1 MRILIAVMTVAML
14 CSGCIG
20 TTDFYGNTLEPKQVS
35 PFELFDD
42 NGDKFNLSMIDSDV
56 IMVGFIHTSCLDE
69 CDALTNSMNESY
81 NLLSAQEQQSV
92 SLLSITTDPW
102 HDNSNR
108 LYHYKNNNSV
118 EWPHLTVSNINTELE
133 MIESVWASFGTSV
146 QVTANQTQSLARCS
160 IHLMDYTVTQT
171 VHAILIDSDR
181 NVRVQWL
188 GSEWDSESVV
198 ADIRKL
204 SSE

>member
-1 MRILIAVMTVAML
+1 MRTLLAFMIVMML
-14 CSGCIG
+14 SSGCIG
-20 TTDFYGNTLEPKQVS
+20 TTDFYGKTMEVKPVTT
-35 PFELFDD
+35 FELFDD
-42 NGDKFNLSMIDSDV
+42 NGDRFNLSMIDSDV

-69 CDALTNSMNESY
+69 CDDLTRSMNETY
-81 NLLSAQEQQSV
+81 NLLSSQEQKTV
-92 SLLSITTDPW
+92 SLLTITTDPW

-108 LYHYKNNNSV
+108 LYHYKKNNSV
-118 EWPHLTVSNINTELE
+118 EWPHLTVSNINTELA

-146 QVTANQTQSLARCS
+146 EISANQTESLARCS

-171 VHAILIDSDR
+171 VHAILIDSDH

-188 GSEWDSESVV
+188 ESEWDSESVA

-204 SSE
+204 ASE

>member
-146 QVTANQTQSLARCS
+146 QITANQTQSLARCS

-188 GSEWDSESVV
+188 GSEWDSESVA

>member
-1 MRILIAVMTVAML
+1 MTVAML

-20 TTDFYGNTLEPKQVS
+20 TTDFYGNTLEPKPVS

-81 NLLSAQEQQSV
+81 NLLSAQEQQRV
-92 SLLSITTDPW
+92 SLLTITTDPW

-118 EWPHLTVSNINTELE
+118 EWPHLTVSNINSELA

-146 QVTANQTQSLARCS
+146 EVSANQTQSLARCS
-160 IHLMDYTVTQT
+160 IHLMDYTVNQT
-171 VHAILIDSDR
+171 VHMVLVDSDR

-188 GSEWDSESVV
+188 ESEWNSENVA

-204 SSE
+204 T

>member
-1 MRILIAVMTVAML
+1 ML

-20 TTDFYGNTLEPKQVS
+20 TTNFYGKTIDSRPVES
-35 PFELFDD
+35 FELFDD

-69 CDALTNSMNESY
+69 CDDLTRSMNETY
-81 NLLSAQEQQSV
+81 NLLSSQEQQTV
-92 SLLSITTDPW
+92 SLLTITTDPW

-108 LYHYKNNNSV
+108 LYHYKKNNSV
-118 EWPHLTVSNINTELE
+118 DWPHLTVSNINSELA

-146 QVTANQTQSLARCS
+146 EVSANQTQSLARCS

-171 VHAILIDSDR
+171 VHVILVDSDR

-188 GSEWDSESVV
+188 ESDWNSENVA

-204 SSE
+204 S

>member
-1 MRILIAVMTVAML
+1 MIVMML
-14 CSGCIG
+14 SSGCIG
-20 TTDFYGNTLEPKQVS
+20 TTDFYGKTMEVKPVAT
-35 PFELFDD
+35 FELFDD
-42 NGDKFNLSMIDSDV
+42 NGDRFNLSMIDSDV

-69 CDALTNSMNESY
+69 CDDLTRSMNETY
-81 NLLSAQEQQSV
+81 NLLSSQEQQTV
-92 SLLSITTDPW
+92 SLLTITTDPW

-108 LYHYKNNNSV
+108 LYHYKKNNSV
-118 EWPHLTVSNINTELE
+118 EWPHLTVSNINTELA

-146 QVTANQTQSLARCS
+146 EISANQTESLARCS

-171 VHAILIDSDR
+171 VHAILIDSDH

-188 GSEWDSESVV
+188 ESEWDSESVA

-204 SSE
+204 ASE

>member
-146 QVTANQTQSLARCS
+146 QITANQTQSLARCS

-171 VHAILIDSDR
+171 VHAILIDSNR

-188 GSEWDSESVV
+188 GSEWDSESVA

-204 SSE
+204 I

>member
-1 MRILIAVMTVAML
+1 ML

-20 TTDFYGNTLEPKQVS
+20 TTNFYGKTIDPRPVES
-35 PFELFDD
+35 FELFDD

-69 CDALTNSMNESY
+69 CDDLTRSMNETY
-81 NLLSAQEQQSV
+81 NLLSSQEKQTV
-92 SLLSITTDPW
+92 SLLTITTDPW

-108 LYHYKNNNSV
+108 LYHYKKNNSV
-118 EWPHLTVSNINTELE
+118 EWPHLTVSNINTELA

-146 QVTANQTQSLARCS
+146 EISANQTESLARCS

-171 VHAILIDSDR
+171 VHAILIDSDH

-188 GSEWDSESVV
+188 ESEWDSESVA

-204 SSE
+204 ASE

>member
-1 MRILIAVMTVAML
+1 MML
-14 CSGCIG
+14 SSGCIG
-20 TTDFYGNTLEPKQVS
+20 TTDFYGKTMEVKPVAT
-35 PFELFDD
+35 FELFDD
-42 NGDKFNLSMIDSDV
+42 NGDRFDLSMIDSDV

-69 CDALTNSMNESY
+69 CDDLTRSMNETY
-81 NLLSAQEQQSV
+81 NLLSSQEQQTV
-92 SLLSITTDPW
+92 SLLTITTDPW

-108 LYHYKNNNSV
+108 LYHYKKNNSV
-118 EWPHLTVSNINTELE
+118 EWPHLTVSNINTELA

-146 QVTANQTQSLARCS
+146 EISANQTESLARCS

-171 VHAILIDSDR
+171 VHAILIDSDH

-188 GSEWDSESVV
+188 ESEWDSESVA

-204 SSE
+204 ASE

>member
-1 MRILIAVMTVAML
+1 MML
-14 CSGCIG
+14 SSGCIG
-20 TTDFYGNTLEPKQVS
+20 TTDFYGKTMEVKPVAT
-35 PFELFDD
+35 FELFDD
-42 NGDKFNLSMIDSDV
+42 NGDRFNLSMIDSDV

-69 CDALTNSMNESY
+69 CDDLTRSMNETY
-81 NLLSAQEQQSV
+81 NLLSSQEQQTV
-92 SLLSITTDPW
+92 SLLTITTDPW

-108 LYHYKNNNSV
+108 LYHYKKNNSV
-118 EWPHLTVSNINTELE
+118 EWPHLTVSNINTELA

-146 QVTANQTQSLARCS
+146 EISANQTESLARCS

-171 VHAILIDSDR
+171 VHAILIDSDH

-188 GSEWDSESVV
+188 ESEWDSESVA

-204 SSE
+204 TSE

>member
-1 MRILIAVMTVAML
+1 MTVAML

-20 TTDFYGNTLEPKQVS
+20 TTDFYGNTLEPKPVS

-81 NLLSAQEQQSV
+81 NLLSAQEQQRV
-92 SLLSITTDPW
+92 SLLTITTDPW

-118 EWPHLTVSNINTELE
+118 EWPHLTVSNINSELA

-146 QVTANQTQSLARCS
+146 EVSANQTQSLARCS
-160 IHLMDYTVTQT
+160 IHLMDYTVNQT
-171 VHAILIDSDR
+171 VHAILIDSDL

-188 GSEWDSESVV
+188 ESEWNSDNVA
-198 ADIRKL
+198 ADIRKRT
-204 SSE
+204 SE

>member
-1 MRILIAVMTVAML
+1 ML

-20 TTDFYGNTLEPKQVS
+20 TTNFYGKTIDPRPVES
-35 PFELFDD
+35 FELFDD

-69 CDALTNSMNESY
+69 CDDLTRSMNETY
-81 NLLSAQEQQSV
+81 NLLSSQEQQTV
-92 SLLSITTDPW
+92 SLLTITTDPW

-108 LYHYKNNNSV
+108 LYHYKKNNSV
-118 EWPHLTVSNINTELE
+118 DWPHLTVSNINSELA

-146 QVTANQTQSLARCS
+146 EVSANQTQSLARCS

-171 VHAILIDSDR
+171 VHMVLVDSDR

-188 GSEWDSESVV
+188 ESEWNSENVA

-204 SSE
+204 S

>member
-1 MRILIAVMTVAML
+1 MF

-20 TTDFYGNTLEPKQVS
+20 TTNFYGKTIDPRPVES
-35 PFELFDD
+35 FELFDD

-69 CDALTNSMNESY
+69 CDDLTRSMNETY
-81 NLLSAQEQQSV
+81 NLLSSQEQERV
-92 SLLSITTDPW
+92 SLLTITTDPW

-108 LYHYKNNNSV
+108 LYHYKKNNSV
-118 EWPHLTVSNINTELE
+118 DWPHLTVSNINSELA

-146 QVTANQTQSLARCS
+146 EVSANQTQSLARCS

-171 VHAILIDSDR
+171 VHAILVDSDR

-188 GSEWDSESVV
+188 ESEWNSENVA

-204 SSE
+204 S

>member
-1 MRILIAVMTVAML
+1 ML

-20 TTDFYGNTLEPKQVS
+20 TTNFYGKTINPRPVES
-35 PFELFDD
+35 FELFDD

-69 CDALTNSMNESY
+69 CDDLTRSMNETY
-81 NLLSAQEQQSV
+81 NLLSSQEQQTV
-92 SLLSITTDPW
+92 SLLTITTDPW

-108 LYHYKNNNSV
+108 LYHYKKNNSV
-118 EWPHLTVSNINTELE
+118 DWPHLTVSNINSELA

-146 QVTANQTQSLARCS
+146 EVSANQTQSLARCS

-171 VHAILIDSDR
+171 VHVILVDSDR

-188 GSEWDSESVV
+188 ESDWNSENVA

-204 SSE
+204 S

>member
-1 MRILIAVMTVAML
+1 MRVFLAFTIIVMF

-20 TTDFYGNTLEPKQVS
+20 TTNFYGKTIDPRPVES
-35 PFELFDD
+35 FELFDD

-69 CDALTNSMNESY
+69 CDDLTRSMNETY
-81 NLLSAQEQQSV
+81 NLLSSQEQERV
-92 SLLSITTDPW
+92 SLLTITTDPW

-108 LYHYKNNNSV
+108 LYHYKKNNSV
-118 EWPHLTVSNINTELE
+118 EWPHLTVSNINSELA

-146 QVTANQTQSLARCS
+146 EVSANQTQSLARCS

-171 VHAILIDSDR
+171 VHMVLVDSDR

-188 GSEWDSESVV
+188 ESEWNSENVA

-204 SSE
+204 S

>member
-56 IMVGFIHTSCLDE
+56 ILVGFIHTSCLDE

-146 QVTANQTQSLARCS
+146 QITANQTQSLARCS

>member
-1 MRILIAVMTVAML
+1 MF

-20 TTDFYGNTLEPKQVS
+20 TTNFYGKTIDPRPVES
-35 PFELFDD
+35 FELFDD

-69 CDALTNSMNESY
+69 CDDLTRSMNETY
-81 NLLSAQEQQSV
+81 NLLSSQEQERV
-92 SLLSITTDPW
+92 SLLTITTDPW

-108 LYHYKNNNSV
+108 LYHYKKNNSV
-118 EWPHLTVSNINTELE
+118 EWPHLTVSNINSELA

-146 QVTANQTQSLARCS
+146 EVSANQTQSLARCS

-171 VHAILIDSDR
+171 VHMVLVDSDR

-188 GSEWDSESVV
+188 ESEWNSENVA

-204 SSE
+204 S

>member
-1 MRILIAVMTVAML
+1 MTVAML

-20 TTDFYGNTLEPKQVS
+20 TTDFYGNTLEPKPVS

-81 NLLSAQEQQSV
+81 NLLSAQEQQRV
-92 SLLSITTDPW
+92 SLLTITTDPW

-118 EWPHLTVSNINTELE
+118 EWPHLTVSNINSELA

-146 QVTANQTQSLARCS
+146 EVSANQTQSLARCS
-160 IHLMDYTVTQT
+160 IHLMDYTVNQT
-171 VHAILIDSDR
+171 VHAVLIDSDR

-188 GSEWDSESVV
+188 ESEWNSDNVA

-204 SSE
+204 TSE

>member
-1 MRILIAVMTVAML
+1 MML
-14 CSGCIG
+14 SSGCIG
-20 TTDFYGNTLEPKQVS
+20 TTDFYGKTMEVKPVTT
-35 PFELFDD
+35 FELFDD
-42 NGDKFNLSMIDSDV
+42 NGDRFNLSMIDSDV

-69 CDALTNSMNESY
+69 CDDLTRSMNETY
-81 NLLSAQEQQSV
+81 NLLSSQEQQTV
-92 SLLSITTDPW
+92 SLLTITTDPW

-108 LYHYKNNNSV
+108 LYHYKKNNSV
-118 EWPHLTVSNINTELE
+118 EWPHLTVSNINTELA

-146 QVTANQTQSLARCS
+146 EISANQTESLARCS

-171 VHAILIDSDR
+171 VHAILIDSDH

-188 GSEWDSESVV
+188 ESEWDSESVA

-204 SSE
+204 ASE

>member
-1 MRILIAVMTVAML
+1 MLILIAVMTVTML

-20 TTDFYGNTLEPKQVS
+20 TTGFYGNTLEPKQVS

-42 NGDKFNLSMIDSDV
+42 NGDKFNLSMIDADV

>member
-1 MRILIAVMTVAML
+1 MF

-20 TTDFYGNTLEPKQVS
+20 TTNFYGKTIDPRPVES
-35 PFELFDD
+35 FELFDD

-69 CDALTNSMNESY
+69 CDDLTRSMNETY
-81 NLLSAQEQQSV
+81 NLLSSQEQERV
-92 SLLSITTDPW
+92 SLLTITTDPW

-108 LYHYKNNNSV
+108 LYHYKKNNSV
-118 EWPHLTVSNINTELE
+118 DWPHLTVSNINSELA

-146 QVTANQTQSLARCS
+146 EVSANQTQSLARCS

-171 VHAILIDSDR
+171 VHAILVDSDR

-188 GSEWDSESVV
+188 ESEWNSENVA

-204 SSE
+204 T

>member
-1 MRILIAVMTVAML
+1 MRTLLAFMIVMML
-14 CSGCIG
+14 SSGCIG
-20 TTDFYGNTLEPKQVS
+20 TTDFYGKTMEVKPVAT
-35 PFELFDD
+35 FELFDD
-42 NGDKFNLSMIDSDV
+42 NGDRFNLSMIDSDV

-69 CDALTNSMNESY
+69 CDDLTRSMNETY
-81 NLLSAQEQQSV
+81 NLLSSQEQKTV
-92 SLLSITTDPW
+92 SLLTITTDPW

-108 LYHYKNNNSV
+108 LYHYKRNNSV
-118 EWPHLTVSNINTELE
+118 EWPHLTVSNINTELA

-146 QVTANQTQSLARCS
+146 EISANQTESLARCS

-171 VHAILIDSDR
+171 VHAILIDSDH

-188 GSEWDSESVV
+188 ESEWDSESVA

-204 SSE
+204 ASE

>member
-1 MRILIAVMTVAML
+1 MRPLLAFMIVMML
-14 CSGCIG
+14 SSGCIG
-20 TTDFYGNTLEPKQVS
+20 TTDFYGKTMEVKPVAT
-35 PFELFDD
+35 FELFDD
-42 NGDKFNLSMIDSDV
+42 NGDRFNLSMIDSDV

-69 CDALTNSMNESY
+69 CDDLTRSMNETY
-81 NLLSAQEQQSV
+81 NLLSSQEQKTV
-92 SLLSITTDPW
+92 SLLTITTDPW

-108 LYHYKNNNSV
+108 LYHYKRNNRV
-118 EWPHLTVSNINTELE
+118 EWPHLTVSNINTELA

-146 QVTANQTQSLARCS
+146 EISANQTESLARCS

-171 VHAILIDSDR
+171 VHAILIDSDH

-188 GSEWDSESVV
+188 ESEWDSESVA

-204 SSE
+204 ASE

>member
-1 MRILIAVMTVAML
+1 MML
-14 CSGCIG
+14 SSGCIG
-20 TTDFYGNTLEPKQVS
+20 TTDFYGKTMEVKPVAT
-35 PFELFDD
+35 FELFDD
-42 NGDKFNLSMIDSDV
+42 NGDRFNLSMIDSDV

-69 CDALTNSMNESY
+69 CDDLTRSMNETY
-81 NLLSAQEQQSV
+81 NLLSSQEQKTV
-92 SLLSITTDPW
+92 SLLTITTDPW

-108 LYHYKNNNSV
+108 LYHYKRNNSV
-118 EWPHLTVSNINTELE
+118 EWPHLTVSNINTELA

-146 QVTANQTQSLARCS
+146 EISANQTESLARCS

-171 VHAILIDSDR
+171 VHAILIDSDH

-188 GSEWDSESVV
+188 ESEWDSESVA

-204 SSE
+204 ASE

>member
-1 MRILIAVMTVAML
+1 ML

-20 TTDFYGNTLEPKQVS
+20 TTNFYGKTIDPGPVES
-35 PFELFDD
+35 FELFDD

-69 CDALTNSMNESY
+69 CDDLTRSMNETY
-81 NLLSAQEQQSV
+81 NLLSSQEQQTV
-92 SLLSITTDPW
+92 SLLTITTDPW

-108 LYHYKNNNSV
+108 LYHYKKNNSV
-118 EWPHLTVSNINTELE
+118 DWPHLTVSNINSELA

-146 QVTANQTQSLARCS
+146 EVSANQTQSLARCS

-171 VHAILIDSDR
+171 VHAILVDSDR

-188 GSEWDSESVV
+188 ESDWNSENVA

-204 SSE
+204 S

>member
-1 MRILIAVMTVAML
+1 MF

-20 TTDFYGNTLEPKQVS
+20 TTNFYGKTIDPRPVES
-35 PFELFDD
+35 FELFDD
-42 NGDKFNLSMIDSDV
+42 NGDKFHLSMIDSDV

-69 CDALTNSMNESY
+69 CDDLTRSMNETY
-81 NLLSAQEQQSV
+81 NLLSSQEQQTV
-92 SLLSITTDPW
+92 SLLTITTDPW

-108 LYHYKNNNSV
+108 LYHYKKNNSV
-118 EWPHLTVSNINTELE
+118 DWPHLTVSNINSELA

-146 QVTANQTQSLARCS
+146 EVSANQTQSLARCS

-171 VHAILIDSDR
+171 VHMVLVDSDR

-188 GSEWDSESVV
+188 ESEWNSENVA

-204 SSE
+204 S

>member
-1 MRILIAVMTVAML
+1 MRTLLAFMIVMML
-14 CSGCIG
+14 SSGCIG
-20 TTDFYGNTLEPKQVS
+20 TTDFYGKTMEVKPVAT
-35 PFELFDD
+35 FELFDD
-42 NGDKFNLSMIDSDV
+42 NGDRFNLSMIDSDV

-69 CDALTNSMNESY
+69 CDDLTRSMNETY
-81 NLLSAQEQQSV
+81 NLLSSQEQQTV
-92 SLLSITTDPW
+92 SLLTITTDPW

-108 LYHYKNNNSV
+108 LYHYKKNNSV
-118 EWPHLTVSNINTELE
+118 EWPHLTVSNINTELA

-146 QVTANQTQSLARCS
+146 EISANQTESLARCS

-171 VHAILIDSDR
+171 VHAILIDSDH

-188 GSEWDSESVV
+188 ESEWDSESVA

-204 SSE
+204 TSE

>member
-1 MRILIAVMTVAML
+1 MML
-14 CSGCIG
+14 SSGCIG
-20 TTDFYGNTLEPKQVS
+20 TTDFYGKTMEVKPVAT
-35 PFELFDD
+35 FELFDD
-42 NGDKFNLSMIDSDV
+42 NGDRFNLSMIDSDV

-69 CDALTNSMNESY
+69 CDDLTRSMNETY
-81 NLLSAQEQQSV
+81 NLLSSQEQKTV
-92 SLLSITTDPW
+92 SLLTITTDPW

-108 LYHYKNNNSV
+108 LYHYKINNSV
-118 EWPHLTVSNINTELE
+118 EWPHLTVSNINTELA

-146 QVTANQTQSLARCS
+146 EISANQTESLARCS

-171 VHAILIDSDR
+171 VHAILIDSDH

-188 GSEWDSESVV
+188 ESEWDSESVA

-204 SSE
+204 ASE

>member
-1 MRILIAVMTVAML
+1 MML
-14 CSGCIG
+14 SSGCIG
-20 TTDFYGNTLEPKQVS
+20 TTDFYGKTMEVKPVAT
-35 PFELFDD
+35 FELFDD
-42 NGDKFNLSMIDSDV
+42 NGDRFNLSMIDSDV

-69 CDALTNSMNESY
+69 CDDLTRSMNETY
-81 NLLSAQEQQSV
+81 NLLSSQEQQTV
-92 SLLSITTDPW
+92 LLLTITTDPW

-108 LYHYKNNNSV
+108 LYHYKKNNSV
-118 EWPHLTVSNINTELE
+118 EWPHLTVSNINTELA

-146 QVTANQTQSLARCS
+146 EISANQTESLARCS

-171 VHAILIDSDR
+171 VHAILIDSDH

-188 GSEWDSESVV
+188 ESEWDSESVA

-204 SSE
+204 ASE

>member
-1 MRILIAVMTVAML
+1 ML

-20 TTDFYGNTLEPKQVS
+20 TTNFYGKTIDSKPVDS
-35 PFELFDD
+35 FELFDD
-42 NGDKFNLSMIDSDV
+42 NGDRFNLSMIDSDV

-69 CDALTNSMNESY
+69 CDDLTRSMNETY
-81 NLLSAQEQQSV
+81 NLLSSQEQQRV
-92 SLLSITTDPW
+92 SLLTITTDPW

-108 LYHYKNNNSV
+108 LYHYKKNNSV
-118 EWPHLTVSNINTELE
+118 EWPHLTVSNINSELA

-146 QVTANQTQSLARCS
+146 EVSANQTQSLARCS

-171 VHAILIDSDR
+171 VHVILVDSDR

-188 GSEWDSESVV
+188 ESEWNSENVA

-204 SSE
+204 S

>member
-1 MRILIAVMTVAML
+1 MRTLLAFMIVMML
-14 CSGCIG
+14 SSGCIG
-20 TTDFYGNTLEPKQVS
+20 TTDFYGKTMEVKPVAT
-35 PFELFDD
+35 FELFDD
-42 NGDKFNLSMIDSDV
+42 NGDRFNLSMIDSDV

-69 CDALTNSMNESY
+69 CDDLTRSMNETY
-81 NLLSAQEQQSV
+81 NLLSSQEQKTV
-92 SLLSITTDPW
+92 SLLTITTDPW

-108 LYHYKNNNSV
+108 LYHYKRNNSV
-118 EWPHLTVSNINTELE
+118 EWPHLTVSNINTELA

-146 QVTANQTQSLARCS
+146 EISANQTESLARCS

-171 VHAILIDSDR
+171 VHAILIDSDH

-188 GSEWDSESVV
+188 ESEWDSESVA

-204 SSE
+204 ATE